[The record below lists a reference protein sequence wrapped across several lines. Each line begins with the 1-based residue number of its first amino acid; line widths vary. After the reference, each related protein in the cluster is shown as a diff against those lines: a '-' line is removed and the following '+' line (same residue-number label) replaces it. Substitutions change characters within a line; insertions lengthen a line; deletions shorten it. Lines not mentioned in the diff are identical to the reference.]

1 LNSSRNNNLTPN
13 NYTTKESNLRSNSLK
28 NKKLSSNILDQSIII
43 PSIYSDKYY
52 FKYGTKIN
60 DNLLKFRENTSK
72 KYKARIKKEIDYLSN
87 SFKNP
92 ISKFTYTKNNKSIVN
107 NFDNF
112 PLTYTTTVSS
122 LKKYNRDKKYDIRYQ
137 MLPNKNQNDDEIS
150 LLYKQIREKQN
161 NRKSNF

>member
-1 LNSSRNNNLTPN
+1 MNSSRNNNLTSN
-13 NYTTKESNLRSNSLK
+13 NYTTKEFNLRSNSLK
-28 NKKLSSNILDQSIII
+28 NRKLSSNILDQSIV

-60 DNLLKFRENTSK
+60 DNLLKFRENNSK

-92 ISKFTYTKNNKSIVN
+92 ISKFTYTKNNKSVVN

-161 NRKSNF
+161 NRKSNY

>member
-1 LNSSRNNNLTPN
+1 MNSSRNNNLTSN
-13 NYTTKESNLRSNSLK
+13 NYTTKEFNLRSNSLK
-28 NKKLSSNILDQSIII
+28 NRKLSSNILDQSIV

-72 KYKARIKKEIDYLSN
+72 KYNARIKKEIDYLSN

-92 ISKFTYTKNNKSIVN
+92 ISKFTYTKNNKSIIN

-161 NRKSNF
+161 NRKSNY

>member
-1 LNSSRNNNLTPN
+1 MNSSRNNNLTSN
-13 NYTTKESNLRSNSLK
+13 NYTTKEFNLRSNSLK
-28 NKKLSSNILDQSIII
+28 NRKLSSNILDQSIV

-72 KYKARIKKEIDYLSN
+72 KYNARIKKEIDYLSN

-150 LLYKQIREKQN
+150 LIYKQIREKQN

>member
-1 LNSSRNNNLTPN
+1 MNSSRNNNLTSN
-13 NYTTKESNLRSNSLK
+13 NYTTKEFNLRSNSLK
-28 NKKLSSNILDQSIII
+28 NRKLSSNILDQSIV

-72 KYKARIKKEIDYLSN
+72 KYNARIKKEIDYLSN

-92 ISKFTYTKNNKSIVN
+92 MSKFTYTKNNKSIIN

-122 LKKYNRDKKYDIRYQ
+122 LKKYNRDKKLCFCHYC
-137 MLPNKNQNDDEIS
+137 NKKKRTDKYAPFD
-150 LLYKQIREKQN
+150 YIREYNQM
-161 NRKSNF
+161 RNFGCTTG

>member
-1 LNSSRNNNLTPN
+1 LNSSRNNNLTSN
-13 NYTTKESNLRSNSLK
+13 NYTTKEFNLRSNSLK
-28 NKKLSSNILDQSIII
+28 NRKLSSNILDQSIV

-60 DNLLKFRENTSK
+60 DNLLKFRENNSK

-92 ISKFTYTKNNKSIVN
+92 ISKFTYTKNNKSVVN

-161 NRKSNF
+161 NRKSNY

>member
-1 LNSSRNNNLTPN
+1 MKS
-13 NYTTKESNLRSNSLK
+13 
-28 NKKLSSNILDQSIII
+28 
-43 PSIYSDKYY
+43 
-52 FKYGTKIN
+52 
-60 DNLLKFRENTSK
+60 RENTSK

-92 ISKFTYTKNNKSIVN
+92 ISKFTYTKNNKSIIN

-137 MLPNKNQNDDEIS
+137 MFPNKNQNDDEIS

-161 NRKSNF
+161 NRKSNY